1 MGDVNQLSH
10 VAMKWITD
18 DCNPKSPCSA
28 DAIGTMDFSEFMD
41 LPNQSET
48 VYFIF
53 HITNVVRQKD
63 EEFIN
68 VLSSMRNETLKS
80 DSYDYLI
87 NRSLSK
93 IKKGIFDENI
103 HLVPQ

>member
-10 VAMKWITD
+10 VGMKSITD
-18 DCNPKSPCSA
+18 DCTLKSPCSA
-28 DAIGTMDFSEFMD
+28 DAIGIIDFYEFMD

-48 VYFIF
+48 VNFIF
-53 HITNVVRQKD
+53 HMTNVVRQKG

-80 DSYDYLI
+80 DRYDYLI

-93 IKKGIFDENI
+93 IKKVFLIRISILFHN
-103 HLVPQ
+103 